1 MLEADFLNKWEITAY
16 IITLIFKGILIGLKS
31 KERHVQAIAEKTSL
45 MLIQKNLVIELSHLS
60 RAMKEKREA
69 IIKSRKQE
77 SKRSWRNYKRKA
89 SKLYRKYDFS
99 IT

>member
-1 MLEADFLNKWEITAY
+1 
-16 IITLIFKGILIGLKS
+16 
-31 KERHVQAIAEKTSL
+31 